1 MFVHEISLDV
11 QIVRSHY
18 CRIDWTSCSLVLVI
32 LRCVHVQDM
41 QKIVNGR
48 CCLCGFDLDLNQNN
62 AMTTSGQIQPYQQ
75 ACMHVQTETDRPTI
89 SFMQSA
95 WNKKQ
100 NIHSTISESFPFP
113 LTPGDSIVIFGRHHR
128 ICLKSEV
135 LFKTSGA

>member
-1 MFVHEISLDV
+1 MNQNALQQDSRREREREMFVHEISLDV

-41 QKIVNGR
+41 QKIVNGG

-75 ACMHVQTETDRPTI
+75 ACMHV
-89 SFMQSA
+89 
-95 WNKKQ
+95 
-100 NIHSTISESFPFP
+100 
-113 LTPGDSIVIFGRHHR
+113 
-128 ICLKSEV
+128 
-135 LFKTSGA
+135 